1 MPRGVGYRP
10 PPIRFYGP
18 RQLRR
23 QANRQV
29 RDTIKAQQAPI
40 VSAQKLADQRAE
52 AARYALQGFG
62 LASASILKDSAP
74 MAGDAYRQSAQEQ
87 SQMAGALSG
96 EVGQQMRDTIAQQQ
110 ATIDRLAKGGQMTA
124 PNVEGITNSLDYGGG
139 LIPGMANERLAAS
152 QIATAS
158 QEPGYQAGRTLE
170 AVQGS
175 IRDQEQNDQQY
186 TQQMLDL
193 AATVPQLRSQIMQQ
207 LQANELAKRNAWLQS
222 QAQASL
228 IGARA
233 AGVRQGKRRLDI
245 EQQRA
250 DVYAR
255 QGQARLYLSAQ
266 NLKLRQA
273 ADRRAVRQALI
284 QGHRIDSSA
293 SHAAGYLI
301 DRNGDPILN
310 GKGKRIPVQSSSGGG
325 AGGSRTGPGSTSWK
339 GAYKYATAHYV
350 RPNIAG
356 TNVPDKSWQATPYP
370 RMVSYLVGSYGLTR
384 GQAMKLLRGMGI
396 KRTTKRG

>member
-1 MPRGVGYRP
+1 V
-10 PPIRFYGP
+10 
-18 RQLRR
+18 RQ
-23 QANRQV
+23 
-29 RDTIKAQQAPI
+29 TIKAQQAPI

-62 LASASILKDSAP
+62 LASASILKDAAP
-74 MAGDAYRQSAQEQ
+74 QAGDAYRQAAQEQ

-96 EVGQQMRDTIAQQQ
+96 QVGQQMRATIAQQE
-110 ATIDRLAKGGQMTA
+110 ATIERLAKGGQMKA
-124 PNVEGITNSLDYGGG
+124 PNVQGITNSLDYGGG

-152 QIATAS
+152 QVATAS

-186 TQQMLDL
+186 TQQLLDL
-193 AATVPQLRSQIMQQ
+193 AATVPQLRSQVMQQ

-228 IGARA
+228 IGSRA
-233 AGVRQGKRRLDI
+233 ASIRQGRRRLDI

-250 DVYAR
+250 NTYAS

-273 ADRRAVRQALI
+273 ADRRAVRLALI
-284 QGHRIDSSA
+284 NGRRIDSAA
-293 SHAAGYLI
+293 SGKAGYLI
-301 DRNGDPILN
+301 DRNGNEIHN
-310 GKGKRIPVQSSSGGG
+310 AKGKRIPIYQSSGGG
-325 AGGSRTGPGSTSWK
+325 AGGSKTGPGSTSWK
-339 GAYKYATAHYV
+339 EAYRYAQAHYV
-350 RPNIAG
+350 QPKITG
-356 TNVPDKSWQATPYP
+356 TNEPDPTWSPTAYP
-370 RMVSYLVGSYGLTR
+370 KMIRYLRGSYGLTR

-396 KRTTKRG
+396 KRNTKRG